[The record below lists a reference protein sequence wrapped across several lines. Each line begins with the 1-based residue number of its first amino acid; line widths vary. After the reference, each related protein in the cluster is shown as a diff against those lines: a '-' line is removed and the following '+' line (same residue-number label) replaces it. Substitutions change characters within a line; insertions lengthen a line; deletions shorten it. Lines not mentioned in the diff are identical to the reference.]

1 MKMHIWDTAGHE
13 RFRSMINMYYRDT
26 VGAVICYD
34 LSSEHSFKAVSY
46 WINEMKKNKAADQ
59 DFIMVLAGN
68 KADIPAEMVR
78 VS

>member
-34 LSSEHSFKAVSY
+34 ISNEHSFKSVSY
-46 WINEMKKNKAADQ
+46 WINEMKKNKVGDQ
-59 DFIMVLAGN
+59 DFILVLAGN
-68 KADIPAEMVR
+68 KSDLPAE
-78 VS
+78 

>member
-26 VGAVICYD
+26 IGAVICYD
-34 LSSEHSFKAVSY
+34 ISSEHSFKSVTY
-46 WINEMKKNKAADQ
+46 WINEMKKNKAADE

-68 KADIPAEMVR
+68 KSDLPAEMVR

>member
-1 MKMHIWDTAGHE
+1 MHIWDTAGHE

-34 LSSEHSFKAVSY
+34 IGSEQSFKSVQY
-46 WINEMKKNKAADQ
+46 WINEMKKNKAGDS

-68 KADIPAEMVR
+68 KSDLEPDKV
-78 VS
+78 